1 LGWFKKKKNKKK
13 KRRDEAVAEPSSPEE
28 SNEPP
33 PLANEQTVAGETN
46 DTQSREIEDDLSED
60 EQLEETAASPQEE
73 IEPEELQTAT
83 AEDLTEEI
91 VTEAPHDPEQEKV
104 GYFKRLRKRLSKTR
118 KSFSGGFDRV
128 FAGKKKIDDDVLEE
142 LEELLITSDLGVQTT
157 MVLIERLSKAKVADV
172 SEVKQILKDEIL
184 SILGSHAP
192 EPMQAQANPH
202 VVLVV
207 GVNGVGK
214 TTTIGKIAASA
225 RASGKKV
232 LIGAADTFRAA
243 AIEQLAIWA
252 ERADAEFVKHRANAD
267 PAAVAFDAVAAASAR
282 GCDIVLIDTAGR
294 LHTKS
299 NLMEELKKIKRTV
312 SKQLE
317 GAPHEILLVLDA
329 TTGQNALSQAKQFDE
344 ALNLTGLALTKLDG
358 TAKGGIVI
366 SICSSLNIPLQYIG
380 VGEQIDDLR
389 RFDAEQFIE
398 ALF

>member
-1 LGWFKKKKNKKK
+1 MSFNIRTRRDLTLSWFRKNKNKKEK
-13 KRRDEAVAEPSSPEE
+13 PGDEAAADQPLSDETNARQPEDIEQSLTDEADGPRSPEIESAASDEDQPTTADEDPTTEIEAEP
-28 SNEPP
+28 
-33 PLANEQTVAGETN
+33 
-46 DTQSREIEDDLSED
+46 LS
-60 EQLEETAASPQEE
+60 
-73 IEPEELQTAT
+73 
-83 AEDLTEEI
+83 
-91 VTEAPHDPEQEKV
+91 DPEQEKT
-104 GYFKRLRKRLSKTR
+104 GYFKRLRKRLSRTR

-128 FAGKKKIDDDVLEE
+128 FAGKIKFDDDVIEE
-142 LEELLITSDLGVQTT
+142 LEELLITSDIGVQTT
-157 MVLIERLSKAKVADV
+157 LELIERLSKAKVADV
-172 SEVKQILKDEIL
+172 SEVKQILKDEIF
-184 SILGSHAP
+184 SILGSQPPVPDEARTK
-192 EPMQAQANPH
+192 PH

-252 ERADAEFVKHRANAD
+252 ERADAEFVRHRADAD
-267 PAAVAFDAVAAASAR
+267 PAAVAFDAVAAAQAR
-282 GCDIVLIDTAGR
+282 DCDIVLIDTAGR
-294 LHTKS
+294 LHTKV

-329 TTGQNALSQAKQFDE
+329 TTGQNALSQAKLFDE
-344 ALNLTGLALTKLDG
+344 ALGLSGLALTKLDG

-366 SICSSLNIPLQYIG
+366 SICSSLKIPLQYIG

-389 RFDAEQFIE
+389 PFDAEQFID

>member
-1 LGWFKKKKNKKK
+1 MALSWFKKSKKK
-13 KRRDEAVAEPSSPEE
+13 KEKPGDEATAAQPLSDEADAPQPQEIEQPLSDETDGPQPRQIEVEETGTGQPTSTDPSPTPEADAEPLP
-28 SNEPP
+28 
-33 PLANEQTVAGETN
+33 
-46 DTQSREIEDDLSED
+46 
-60 EQLEETAASPQEE
+60 
-73 IEPEELQTAT
+73 
-83 AEDLTEEI
+83 
-91 VTEAPHDPEQEKV
+91 DPEQEKA

-118 KSFSGGFDRV
+118 NSLSTGFDRI
-128 FAGKKKIDDDVLEE
+128 FAGKKKIDADVLEQ
-142 LEELLITSDLGVQTT
+142 LEELLITSDIGVQTT
-157 MVLIERLSKAKVADV
+157 MALIERLSKAKVADA

-184 SILGSHAP
+184 SILGSQAP
-192 EPMQAQANPH
+192 VPDEAQTKPH

-243 AIEQLAIWA
+243 AVEQLAIWA
-252 ERADAEFVKHRANAD
+252 ERADAEFVRHRENAD
-267 PAAVAFDAVAAASAR
+267 PAAVAFDAVAAATAR

-294 LHTKS
+294 LHTKV
-299 NLMEELKKIKRTV
+299 NLMEELKKIKRAV

-329 TTGQNALSQAKQFDE
+329 TTGQNALSQAQLFDE
-344 ALNLTGLALTKLDG
+344 ALDLTGLALTKLDG

-389 RFDAEQFIE
+389 LFDAEQFID